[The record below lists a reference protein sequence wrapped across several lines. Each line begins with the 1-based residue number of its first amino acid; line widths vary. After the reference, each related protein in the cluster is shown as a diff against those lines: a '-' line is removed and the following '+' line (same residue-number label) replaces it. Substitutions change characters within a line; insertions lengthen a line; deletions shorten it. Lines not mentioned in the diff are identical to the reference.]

1 MCAHAR
7 HPSPRTTPCYPSS
20 ARATDDKLYGMT
32 DGVFLSEALAW
43 LIGLMAVGATVL
55 CFGAL
60 FSLGRSGYRKD

>member
-1 MCAHAR
+1 
-7 HPSPRTTPCYPSS
+7 
-20 ARATDDKLYGMT
+20 MT

-43 LIGLMAVGATVL
+43 LIGLMVVGATVL